1 MEAKTSQHTQ
11 PEKSPTSS
19 SGGARR
25 KSNIVE
31 PFLRLQN
38 KATSWSS
45 KSESD
50 LTRLGR
56 SDEENK
62 EKSDSVT
69 SSSIASNSRTAVA
82 RDWMEMQNP
91 TRKRREIN
99 NAVERISLV
108 SGSTPHCCVHGNV
121 KSKRRNSSNA
131 MLDGFSVHSDITE
144 YTVMK
149 ARPRMRRSTDN
160 FPVDICNGYAV
171 PFPIVKKEKQR
182 SASVVEYGN
191 IVTTLQSSEV
201 KMKKMSSS
209 ENSSTVS
216 ERRVSVSSEASSICH
231 CIGKQKFIEGH
242 YKATY
247 MCGIET
253 GGRNEGSSSPEQV
266 SQKVDSKPKTTPP
279 TPTKDPSTTPQSNDT
294 IANLTKKKY
303 DSLPTPSARTK
314 LKTVEDTGGHIYS
327 NFVATNCLVHKFQVP
342 ISTPDESYYG
352 NCTCSNFE
360 DATGEHYATP
370 DVGNC
375 DDANRLR
382 QHSRRTSK
390 ASSTASGTIRGSS
403 KRGRDAGVP
412 RLSELCVTVLINS
425 PQVFTL
431 TSLNGVRRRQDLGQT
446 GVEDMIQLSD
456 LNEASLLWN
465 LKIRYD
471 KELIY
476 TYTGSI
482 LVAVNPYKMFDIYGL
497 DMVKKYEGQILGT
510 LPPHLF
516 AIGSSA
522 YGHMSKEGSSPESQV
537 VVISG
542 ESGSGKTES
551 TKLVMQYLAA
561 VNKSPSNLITEQIL
575 EASPLL
581 ESFGNAKTVRND
593 NSSRFGKYLEVHF
606 KDGVIIGAK
615 ITEYLLEKS
624 RIVTQAPDE
633 RNYHVFYE
641 MLQGLTSEA
650 KEKYGLLSADKYFYL
665 NQGGN
670 CEIDGKFD
678 GEDFQSLL
686 SAMQVLGFTSD
697 EQDTIFRILASV
709 LHLGNV
715 YFHRKQLKHGQ
726 EGVEIGSDAEIRWTG
741 HLLHL
746 SPDGIK
752 RALTTKT
759 TEARNERVVTPL
771 SIDQALDARD
781 AFAKALYNALFSWL
795 VSRINQIVYKGTK
808 RTAAISI
815 LDIFGFEDFKEN
827 SFEQLCINYANENL
841 QFYFNKHIFKLEQQE
856 YAKEKIE
863 WQTISYTDN
872 LPVIHLIAK
881 KPVGILHLLDDE
893 SNFPKA
899 TDLSFLEKCHYN
911 HALDELYSRP
921 RMSSMEFAVKH
932 YAGQVWY
939 SVDGFL
945 DKNRDTLRQ
954 DVVDLLISSKIQ
966 MVSKMFQNVRSSHE
980 AAKTI
985 NKANGRFVTMKPR
998 TPTVAARFHDS
1009 LQHLLESMSKCNPW
1023 FVRCIKPN
1031 SDKAPMKF
1039 DMPIVLEQL
1048 RYTGML
1054 ETIRIRKMG
1063 YPVRLRFAQFV
1074 ERFRYLLPQRVGGL
1088 TRGTPYRELCRVILS
1103 SCCPEAEAN
1112 GDYQLGTTRVFLR
1125 ERLER
1130 ELERERARV
1139 VRAAAVT
1146 MQKTV
1151 RGYLA
1156 RRRYRATRKAAL
1168 TLQAHVRGWVARKRY
1183 LAVRKGVVRAQ
1194 ANFRAIRQR
1203 RRYLE
1208 LKEELKRRA
1217 EVEKLA
1223 RERAKAKAQR
1233 EEQERASRAVAGV
1246 NHLEIPAELAFI
1258 FSKLDDWQ
1266 PIHSERHLVKVVG
1279 GVAGRSDTERHHLP
1293 HDIDSHAFTKFTNIY
1308 FKSHLWGMKRE
1319 PIKTPFLAKSKDMD
1333 YQDSLALF
1341 KLILRFMND
1350 NNLSGKKEVALG
1362 DYIVNKGIV
1371 NEKLRDEVLC
1381 QLCNQT
1387 WNNDND
1393 ANNER
1398 GWLLMANC
1406 LSVFPPS
1413 KTLYKYLLKYV
1424 SDHGY
1429 NGYKAVCQRKLLQSS
1444 RIEWQLARNYPPC
1457 LLEWRSNRKRVNMAL
1472 QIYFADGEMVT
1483 VPVDSWTGA
1492 EELAGRAIRERGI
1505 SENSGWTLS
1514 LSTGSDTADSPTD
1527 GLVKEINGLDYV
1539 MDLIAEMELAP
1550 AFPACRSSFLQSGGH
1565 SRGVRRH
1572 SNKASSPTVGADVE
1586 VDSEGPAPSSPRRPA
1601 VPPPEP
1607 PVVKQPARKVSHEVV
1622 KDVNQWGESSKNHRV
1637 RSQSRDHTVENALSR
1652 KSALNDRYFED
1663 KGRSRSLD
1671 NLLES
1676 ELPPPR
1682 KLDSLGLSHSRL
1694 NERYHSMEKVNTS
1707 HNDVSILLNAV
1718 SNKEYM
1724 TKAEALLEEQLESVS
1739 QRGESSHR
1747 KYSLLDNSRGGDQN
1761 LNGRSPSS
1769 GILDQLPSDLLS
1781 GGNNHRDDLDFD
1793 YPDLSSQARS
1803 EDDKGSYIKGHPR
1816 FIKSQYAGKRAAPG
1830 SHSSRAYIE
1839 TRNSEKS
1846 DYGAKSSA
1854 LSDTSEAPSLASHVR
1869 RVRVPSQASDVDQF
1883 LDDLFMPVLD
1893 GNLDELSDARSL
1905 AASIK
1910 GGGDLN
1916 KNEGDAQRR
1925 RRLSNSSSLVDD
1937 EVATLTG
1944 SSAASTLRWPSGRD
1958 ESAENV
1964 DDYITDL
1971 FKPIFVNA
1979 SLQRLTKAATLAG
1992 AIKGGGG
1999 MESHQT
2005 PQSQTTTAFG
2015 FTPIANMTSPTPVMM
2030 SGMMSPPPMMM
2041 PTIPLYTPAA
2051 QSSASL
2057 TYMGPAGGLAGAA
2070 QAMAAMPQ
2078 FYSAPMSADQTGFMP
2093 IPIYNMQGLS
2103 LPTFPTPGLTP
2114 QAGQQQAG
2122 SPAVDPAVA
2131 AYQQNLQRAFLQ
2143 SAMAQNIQIQQ
2154 QLLAQNQA
2162 LQQMLVQ
2169 PALSAQQQQQQQH
2182 VTPGMHALSMSGA
2195 APPLSHQ
2202 MAGLMQPPPFD
2213 TLGRNSKVSF
2223 REPENGELWST
2234 EKRVGSNTTMAS
2246 VSTSMTLQQQ
2256 IPVPPLPPKSRFNA
2270 SSPYQQQSINFVK
2283 QETTVRAQVHRSQ
2296 SPPNQLR
2303 LSPTRKL
2310 SPTKSPGSSTP
2321 QAAFTNVLSELKSR
2335 RSSTESGYSNK
2346 MISSGAPP
2354 PPPPPMPPPPEH
2366 MDPSETR
2373 PFLDPYGRAKTVRI
2387 GKWRWPPPKTEQDES
2402 SDSFLQFKMRQHQRK
2417 TTPQQQEFGELAEG
2431 IEWEEFEINGSPGA
2445 PSHERS
2451 PPGNAGVGRKDS
2463 RSGNAGHHSKR
2474 DGLLEGKD
2482 KNAIRAFEV
2491 GASRPSPGSIGKLRI
2506 SSEMRTKLEMVTA
2519 NHSLRASNKPE
2530 KPGVIPSKRDD
2541 SSPSSPHRP
2550 VKKLEDNRRL
2560 MLEQQLAGRW
2570 DSVDSVE
2577 AVTSTPLRAVNKE
2590 ERSDVQQTNI
2600 VRSQVERMEKT
2611 TPRFEEKPSVIS
2623 SNGAWDKTG
2632 ISSSG
2637 WDKVGMSGSP
2647 WDKPGISGSAWD
2659 KSGIIGSGWDKASGW
2674 GEKNTSNNNS
2684 SNWRPAPPPPPVTP
2698 HFIDTAPP
2706 AASRASSFYSQ
2717 GPNAAL
2723 PQPRSPP
2730 PPIQPVKTNRDS
2742 AVYQHNN
2749 KQHANNRD
2757 MYTNAYNNS
2766 QYQHAGRGRDMFEQG
2781 GGVARIERDRR
2792 SSVSTHLTDRMERIE
2807 IEESPEF
2814 LQPVDTV
2821 PPLIMERR
2829 DHGKNLEMVKTKIFG
2844 PSTAAYFTY
2853 NRVTWRL
2860 NVRKEVFSPGEI
2872 LSSPLALHLVFCQVV
2887 QDCLGPTNCI
2897 RITREQRA
2905 KMRKMLDSY
2914 GVTLNNLHS
2923 AHQKVTIKKNIVD
2936 MAKDWPVYFARIFPV
2951 SGGHQHPA
2959 VQQLAVSHSGV
2970 RLVRRDKGPSNS
2982 AEDTLQVLDTF
2993 SFEEISETCV
3003 PKGSAVQLVLTS
3015 GVRFLLYTHRANQIH
3030 AMIDKYCL
3038 DNDKLQQK
3046 AAPRVADGL
3055 VPSKIALDSWT
3066 GHSRSAGHQ
3075 QQSSVLQPHSNSAV
3089 SQQQQQQHHQH
3100 QQQHHQQRSI
3110 ITSSPQPPEPPGRH
3124 DGKHSLLQFAM
3135 LHFRQSPEKF
3145 EMLKTADGSISGSL
3159 KVIESL
3165 KTNKKS
3171 KGKKGNKENDWT
3183 WKEQV
3188 DLVKFSS
3195 IPIEQSLLRLEPG
3208 ELSELAVEC
3217 FAAVMRYMGDLP
3229 MAPDS
3234 TEVKCVYTILMHC
3247 HKHEALRD
3255 EVYCQLMKQT
3265 TNNKSMKPDSCQR
3278 GWRLFSIVAAY
3289 FVCSDTLKP
3298 YLFKY
3303 LETAAYDKRRAYHGT
3318 ATVCLQNLRKTF
3330 KYGGRKNVPSVEEI
3344 TAISAGR
3351 NSKRQIYRLPG
3362 GTERVVNTK
3371 STTVVQDV
3379 IEELCTVI
3387 GVTGGEMEMEE
3398 FSLYCIVEGDTF
3410 TMPLAR
3416 EEYILDVTTELHKNQ
3431 QVFYLIFCRSVWHF
3445 PLRLDSQLYVEVVF
3459 NQIAPDY
3466 LEGLLLVMPG
3476 EQLDQDVIYDIAKM
3490 AALLHRAADM
3500 THVPTMKET
3509 KFLLP
3514 KPALTVRDVKPA
3526 QWVNMVQS
3534 NWRDVETLTTIQS
3547 KAQVLDILSKW
3558 PLFGSSFFAVKRVSD
3573 PKERSD
3579 HILALN
3585 RHGVHFIDLV
3595 THETLTHYPF
3605 SEVIS
3610 TRKVKSEDGTLFL
3623 DMKCGNLMQQRITRL
3638 QTDQAHE
3645 ISRLIRQYI
3654 TMEQRLQQRSVA

>member
-1607 PVVKQPARKVSHEVV
+1607 PVVKQP
-1622 KDVNQWGESSKNHRV
+1622 
-1637 RSQSRDHTVENALSR
+1637 
-1652 KSALNDRYFED
+1652 
-1663 KGRSRSLD
+1663 
-1671 NLLES
+1671 